1 MEWVADSMI
10 PFSLITGIISQSIDA
25 LINPLC
31 VCVCVCVCV
40 CMCMCVLKRELE
52 LEKKRSCKSAEA
64 RKKTKKRFDKR
75 SCKKKNWR
83 GSRTTCERSNEQTR
97 DSESEIKRRKM
108 GIWHIAF
115 STATTNEDER
125 AAAATR
131 EKREKKHFKWIK
143 YTLTLCFCLS
153 RAAPLVPEW
162 LCVCVWYC
170 VGWKKKMAN
179 CHAFPLCVWYS
190 SLQLV
195 SCLCAILQ
203 AIQLILSLCIFLAIP
218 LQQSEL
224 CFYYYC
230 VSVGFALC
238 DIPFFFFFFSCF

>member
-1 MEWVADSMI
+1 MNKIHFNTLFLFE
-10 PFSLITGIISQSIDA
+10 P
-25 LINPLC
+25 
-31 VCVCVCVCV
+31 
-40 CMCMCVLKRELE
+40 R
-52 LEKKRSCKSAEA
+52 RSSPS
-64 RKKTKKRFDKR
+64 D
-75 SCKKKNWR
+75 
-83 GSRTTCERSNEQTR
+83 
-97 DSESEIKRRKM
+97 
-108 GIWHIAF
+108 
-115 STATTNEDER
+115 
-125 AAAATR
+125 
-131 EKREKKHFKWIK
+131 
-143 YTLTLCFCLS
+143 
-153 RAAPLVPEW
+153 
-162 LCVCVWYC
+162 CVCVWYC

-238 DIPFFFFFFSCF
+238 DIPFFSFFSRVSKRKKANKNKKLSILWFVSSHQRERLQRRSKKKKKAGMIFKAQSPIAVCVCVCVHTFIRVNEWTNKQPQTGNRETIWFWWNCVCIFCKKCIKCVCLMKRKCCFLRVF

>member
-1 MEWVADSMI
+1 M
-10 PFSLITGIISQSIDA
+10 
-25 LINPLC
+25 
-31 VCVCVCVCV
+31 

-162 LCVCVWYC
+162 LCVGVCVILC
-170 VGWKKKMAN
+170 RLKKKKWQIATL
-179 CHAFPLCVWYS
+179 FLCV
-190 SLQLV
+190 
-195 SCLCAILQ
+195 
-203 AIQLILSLCIFLAIP
+203 
-218 LQQSEL
+218 
-224 CFYYYC
+224 
-230 VSVGFALC
+230 C
-238 DIPFFFFFFSCF
+238 DIPPSNLSLVCALSFKRFS

>member
-1 MEWVADSMI
+1 VYVYVYVY
-10 PFSLITGIISQSIDA
+10 
-25 LINPLC
+25 
-31 VCVCVCVCV
+31 VCV
-40 CMCMCVLKRELE
+40 
-52 LEKKRSCKSAEA
+52 EA
-64 RKKTKKRFDKR
+64 RVRVRKKKKLQISWSKKKKQKSDLIKGAAR
-75 SCKKKNWR
+75 KKNWR

-153 RAAPLVPEW
+153 RAARPRVIV
-162 LCVCVWYC
+162 CVCDIVSAEKKNGKLPRFSSVC
-170 VGWKKKMAN
+170 V
-179 CHAFPLCVWYS
+179 
-190 SLQLV
+190 
-195 SCLCAILQ
+195 
-203 AIQLILSLCIFLAIP
+203 IFLP
-218 LQQSEL
+218 PTCLLFVRYPSSDSVNSLSVYFSCNSLQQSEL

>member
-1 MEWVADSMI
+1 
-10 PFSLITGIISQSIDA
+10 
-25 LINPLC
+25 
-31 VCVCVCVCV
+31 
-40 CMCMCVLKRELE
+40 
-52 LEKKRSCKSAEA
+52 
-64 RKKTKKRFDKR
+64 
-75 SCKKKNWR
+75 
-83 GSRTTCERSNEQTR
+83 
-97 DSESEIKRRKM
+97 M

-153 RAAPLVPEW
+153 RAARPRVIV
-162 LCVCVWYC
+162 CVCDIVSAE
-170 VGWKKKMAN
+170 KKMAN

-203 AIQLILSLCIFLAIP
+203 AIQLILSVCIFLAIP

-238 DIPFFFFFFSCF
+238 DIPFFLFFLVFLRERKPTRIKIVNFVIRFKPPARASSEKKQKKKAGMIFKAQSPIAVCVCVCVCVCFYTFIRVKEKTNKQKNTNRK